1 MKHFGEAPQSKK
13 DRSRL
18 KLGLWITLGGGAAGA
33 NGHAACVGVPAE
45 RGIPPVYGRSER
57 QRAVCPGT

>member
-1 MKHFGEAPQSKK
+1 MYEAFREVPQSKK

-18 KLGLWITLGGGAAGA
+18 KLGAVDHPGGSATGA

-57 QRAVCPGT
+57 